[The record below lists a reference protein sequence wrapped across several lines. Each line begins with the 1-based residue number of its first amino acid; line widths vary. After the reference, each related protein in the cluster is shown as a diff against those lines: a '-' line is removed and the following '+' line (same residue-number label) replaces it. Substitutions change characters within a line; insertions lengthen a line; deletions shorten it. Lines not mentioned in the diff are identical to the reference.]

1 MLYTTHRCRNKAVG
15 IIPQMKEVDL
25 KEGKG
30 KWGVRELAR
39 ILHRSPSHI
48 CRVLSG
54 ERKPSAEIRRKL
66 ARRGIDL
73 VVSR

>member
-1 MLYTTHRCRNKAVG
+1 M
-15 IIPQMKEVDL
+15 

-54 ERKPSAEIRRKL
+54 ERKPSAELRRKL
-66 ARRGIDL
+66 RRRGIDL

>member
-1 MLYTTHRCRNKAVG
+1 
-15 IIPQMKEVDL
+15 MKEGNL
-25 KEGKG
+25 KEGKE

-66 ARRGIDL
+66 ARRGVTVEKL
-73 VVSR
+73 KG

>member
-1 MLYTTHRCRNKAVG
+1 MYAAHRCRNKAVG
-15 IIPQMKEVDL
+15 IIPQMKEGNL
-25 KEGKG
+25 KEGKE

-48 CRVLSG
+48 CRVLKG

-66 ARRGIDL
+66 ARHG
-73 VVSR
+73 VKVEV

>member
-1 MLYTTHRCRNKAVG
+1 
-15 IIPQMKEVDL
+15 MK
-25 KEGKG
+25 
-30 KWGVRELAR
+30 AR

-48 CRVLSG
+48 CRVLKG

-66 ARRGIDL
+66 RRRGIDL

>member
-1 MLYTTHRCRNKAVG
+1 
-15 IIPQMKEVDL
+15 MKEGNL
-25 KEGKG
+25 KEGKE

-66 ARRGIDL
+66 RRRGIDL
-73 VVSR
+73 VVSRQSLVASDQRRLTTND

>member
-1 MLYTTHRCRNKAVG
+1 M
-15 IIPQMKEVDL
+15 
-25 KEGKG
+25 KEGKE

-66 ARRGIDL
+66 RRRGIDL
-73 VVSR
+73 VVSRQSLVASDQRRLTTND

>member
-1 MLYTTHRCRNKAVG
+1 M
-15 IIPQMKEVDL
+15 
-25 KEGKG
+25 KEGKE

-48 CRVLSG
+48 CRVLKG

-66 ARRGIDL
+66 AHRG
-73 VVSR
+73 VKVEA